1 MQQPRW
7 RRMVCAWVDCPER
20 VGMTTPLRETP
31 SLSLQA
37 AQGEAGVGYF
47 LACGVCGGWVLPCES
62 CGALVRAPPPQKE
75 GEEGSNDD
83 ACNERGEE
91 GWAWCGKCG
100 YPNIL
105 APTARARHGLDPV
118 PLWPIT
124 PTRTRAAQ
132 RAIGEGAHARTLV
145 ALLEVRA
152 GVRRSLALKRKSSPS
167 TTAVAGGYPKRH
179 CIATDRHHPRT
190 PPPPPPP
197 PELPLGPRALHHPP
211 NSTLGGD
218 QKPAEEAEEDEK
230 QQEQEQEEG
239 QTDAEARAYGR
250 LWAYADPAMRLRDN
264 DVLRAYS
271 PLHRLSRFTATHLQ
285 LLETLYADD
294 LRLETGHARS
304 LTALFAGLAGFV
316 GQNLGH
322 LHDARGHRISARAR
336 AFLRGLAPSQTEQV
350 GLWTLGQLAVEPEGR
365 PQHLVAGECH
375 IASAL
380 VHAQVCHYRSQAISR
395 EEMVQVLLAHIN
407 VEVGRISMA
416 AGATDHDKVVH
427 AQSCIPIWLRAH
439 QSLSSALECPQGVI
453 YFGQKK

>member
-1 MQQPRW
+1 MEGIRW

-20 VGMTTPLRETP
+20 AGMTTPLRETP

-62 CGALVRAPPPQKE
+62 CGALKE

-304 LTALFAGLAGFV
+304 LTGRTWVTCMMLVATAFQREPVLSSAAWRHPRLSRWGC
-316 GQNLGH
+316 GH
-322 LHDARGHRISARAR
+322 WASWQLNQRADRSTWWQVNATLH
-336 AFLRGLAPSQTEQV
+336 
-350 GLWTLGQLAVEPEGR
+350 
-365 PQHLVAGECH
+365 QHLFTH
-375 IASAL
+375 K
-380 VHAQVCHYRSQAISR
+380 SQAISR